1 MKPIIQLRGRVVWH
15 GLVRFVVSF
24 CPQRGLRSSD
34 FFIVSAKKEGGV
46 EWGLMLGRKGWRRK
60 GGREERDKC

>member
-1 MKPIIQLRGRVVWH
+1 MVWCVLSCRSVRK
-15 GLVRFVVSF
+15 GLS
-24 CPQRGLRSSD
+24 SSD

-46 EWGLMLGRKGWRRK
+46 EWELMLGRKGWRRK